1 MHIPEIVEQGQTD
14 ILIPLRL
21 QNLDK
26 IPIYL
31 ISTRLYY
38 RCQLEDIQGEYK
50 VISSTSTS
58 ELIPPNSEKEII
70 LHVDIATDIPIGQ
83 AAITPILLVSW
94 NDNVPQELELV
105 SEEPYIWT
113 VQPRGRTFVISTE
126 HSDREI
132 AGIPFWVKLEA
143 WCNNQ
148 PDIDYSGV
156 SRIYFDIVDSSNQTA
171 AQIPNYLDL
180 SFDHGKTI
188 TERNFCFYNTVETY
202 LLRAKDTQAGGP
214 QGTSNMIAIKPGELG
229 SFRLEL
235 DTPQKNNTVLEGRCH
250 LIALDMYEN
259 IKTNYHTDTILAS
272 SEGKIKGIP
281 SVGNVISGANFQDG
295 IADLVSLGI
304 KINVPELT
312 EGGKVVKLIAK
323 ANGKIG
329 YSNEITLIP
338 STVMPP
344 SATQALLRKLW
355 GYRKKRIWIAN
366 TDEEVTNDLQ
376 ENFQN
381 DYDVLVRTLELDHL
395 DVLIGNPPDVLFLDA
410 STTESEGY
418 AILREIRR
426 TPNMEGIN
434 IFIIGSSTESERK
447 ISEVLRSGSIY
458 LTKPISIPTLRAMV
472 ADLLE
477 TTSMEHGHMPTRGA
491 RMQGSEG
498 HIYQII
504 SKVGE
509 GGMGY
514 IYEAKRLRD
523 QKKVIIK
530 YLPPRDF
537 KSIKSV
543 VRFIQE
549 AHTVLSFQHE
559 NLVTGYDMIMDR
571 NRCFYVMEFIDGKT
585 VEELIRKDKKIPP
598 IIALRIVLQ
607 VATALQSLEEDHH
620 LVHRDIKPSNILVTP
635 HGLVKLVDF
644 GIAKL
649 SNHHLTTVG
658 IILGTPYYL
667 SPEQILGKE
676 ITIQSDIYSLGAT
689 FYHMITGEHPF
700 QGSDVYNIIHQRL
713 NKDPKDPRTYTKDI
727 PEVISNLILRMMD
740 RKPNRRFDNCRS
752 LIVEIETILQY
763 FNY

>member
-1 MHIPEIVEQGQTD
+1 TEKITHRPSSEEYIEDTSLPKIQALYMHIPEIVEQGQTD

-323 ANGKIG
+323 ANGKIS

-504 SKVGE
+504 SKVG
-509 GGMGY
+509 
-514 IYEAKRLRD
+514 
-523 QKKVIIK
+523 
-530 YLPPRDF
+530 
-537 KSIKSV
+537 
-543 VRFIQE
+543 
-549 AHTVLSFQHE
+549 
-559 NLVTGYDMIMDR
+559 
-571 NRCFYVMEFIDGKT
+571 
-585 VEELIRKDKKIPP
+585 
-598 IIALRIVLQ
+598 
-607 VATALQSLEEDHH
+607 
-620 LVHRDIKPSNILVTP
+620 
-635 HGLVKLVDF
+635 
-644 GIAKL
+644 
-649 SNHHLTTVG
+649 
-658 IILGTPYYL
+658 
-667 SPEQILGKE
+667 
-676 ITIQSDIYSLGAT
+676 
-689 FYHMITGEHPF
+689 
-700 QGSDVYNIIHQRL
+700 
-713 NKDPKDPRTYTKDI
+713 
-727 PEVISNLILRMMD
+727 
-740 RKPNRRFDNCRS
+740 
-752 LIVEIETILQY
+752 
-763 FNY
+763 